1 VLDETVGLTTGEM
14 NDMSATNCGTDVI
27 GDADRSMWSWCAKEI
42 AVWLGRGVDYDHAL
56 EKFNEFNETR
66 RQTHLFRISAGQVSI
81 APKPSVLPDFGMA
94 RAKYYQDF
102 IQSVVST
109 LCPELDTTI
118 AIDSGDGGFGPHA
131 EPQEVTDEVPVFV
144 FQKQQNAHG
153 LLLPDI
159 DFLREGFPE
168 EPRFEKDLV
177 TYDEKS
183 CSAIFVGATTG
194 GRTITRQVIA
204 DLANNIVTDRTQ
216 PRLRAAFY
224 FKDNP
229 DVQFL
234 LPVLHQYDSMET
246 ADLLRSMGFGSN
258 VWVPWKAQFAHRFI
272 ISIDGNGATCSRV
285 ARALKSNSVLLK
297 YTSKSELYYFSALAP
312 WTHYIPVES
321 DEDVSEVLRIEQ
333 KCPGFFRHIAKQS
346 QEFADRYLTR
356 PQAMK
361 YMAWLLRLYASSFR
375 ASSATPWT
383 LGKAV
388 ADPRLDAA
396 NSIRVLA
403 HIAFRGDVWFARGAQ
418 IGEPDKQL
426 DIQGFKRCSAMD
438 RSRTGAMGGNSAAH
452 EARVYLSTGCVFGF
466 PGSHAAHTCVHIPG
480 ASWTAPKYLT
490 WRMAKSAR
498 PRRGRHLWGFRS
510 TGRCGLHPAPRLE
523 FQMIEGVMKLQIETL
538 AKGIEL

>member
-1 VLDETVGLTTGEM
+1 MGLTAGEM
-14 NDMSATNCGTDVI
+14 NDMSATNCGADVI

-56 EKFNEFNETR
+56 EKYNEFNETR

-81 APKPSVLPDFGMA
+81 APKPSALPDFGMA
-94 RAKYYQDF
+94 RAKYYRDF
-102 IQSVVST
+102 IQSVVAT

-118 AIDSGDGGFGPHA
+118 AINSGDGGFGPHA

-168 EPRFEKDLV
+168 EARFEKDLV

-234 LPVLHQYDSMET
+234 LPVLHQYDLMET

-321 DEDVSEVLRIEQ
+321 DEDVSEVVRIEQ
-333 KCPGFFRHIAKQS
+333 KCPGFFRHIARQS

-375 ASSATPWT
+375 ASSAAPWT
-383 LGKAV
+383 PGKAV
-388 ADPRLDAA
+388 ADPRSDAA

-426 DIQGFKRCSAMD
+426 DIQGFAVDPGRAFAPADISYQAVLGDGSFSDWCHGGEFCGTRGKSLPIHGLRVRLSGIARRSYVCSYSGRFMD
-438 RSRTGAMGGNSAAH
+438 GTEVPDVADGEVCQAKTR
-452 EARVYLSTGCVFGF
+452 
-466 PGSHAAHTCVHIPG
+466 
-480 ASWTAPKYLT
+480 APLV
-490 WRMAKSAR
+490 
-498 PRRGRHLWGFRS
+498 
-510 TGRCGLHPAPRLE
+510 GLHINWALRPTPST
-523 FQMIEGVMKLQIETL
+523 ET
-538 AKGIEL
+538 